1 MHETPALTEGASLPG
16 ILKKFFFD
24 KSTQKIPPAPL
35 PSMKTDLLHLNPD
48 ENILIWFG
56 HSSYFLQINRKTI
69 LVDPVFS
76 GNASPLR
83 FTTKSFKGTDVYS
96 VKDLPEIDYLFIT
109 HDHWDHLDYR
119 TIRQLR
125 PKLKKFLLGSVSPPP
140 EY

>member
-1 MHETPALTEGASLPG
+1 
-16 ILKKFFFD
+16 
-24 KSTQKIPPAPL
+24 
-35 PSMKTDLLHLNPD
+35 MKTDLLHLNPD